1 MKEAE
6 SLSVILPTYNSNVS
20 ALEAVLVSLENQ
32 SYKDFV
38 CYLVDDS
45 DDEHS
50 EAIKTISKPFPFLR
64 YRQGFKKGIASALNL
79 GISLSRGEYIARVD
93 DSDINHIDR
102 FEKQIAFLL
111 ENPNVDVLGTNI
123 SYNYQGR
130 KFFSSLP
137 SSDSEIKSQLNWSCP
152 IAHPSI
158 MAKAELLRS
167 NPYDEKFQY
176 SEDLELWLRLRSMN
190 CSFSNLADI
199 CVEHTLEHV
208 IRSKSHYRYNFLA
221 RRKNVRGPVDYLSCL
236 LIATYELL
244 PTNVKAGVY
253 KALKFR

>member
-93 DSDINHIDR
+93 DSDIITLIVLKNKLLFYWKI
-102 FEKQIAFLL
+102 QMSMFL
-111 ENPNVDVLGTNI
+111 GQT
-123 SYNYQGR
+123 
-130 KFFSSLP
+130 F
-137 SSDSEIKSQLNWSCP
+137 P
-152 IAHPSI
+152 II
-158 MAKAELLRS
+158 IKAENSFHHYLHRTLRS
-167 NPYDEKFQY
+167 K
-176 SEDLELWLRLRSMN
+176 RST
-190 CSFSNLADI
+190 ARTWD
-199 CVEHTLEHV
+199 
-208 IRSKSHYRYNFLA
+208 SKWPANW
-221 RRKNVRGPVDYLSCL
+221 VVW
-236 LIATYELL
+236 
-244 PTNVKAGVY
+244 
-253 KALKFR
+253 